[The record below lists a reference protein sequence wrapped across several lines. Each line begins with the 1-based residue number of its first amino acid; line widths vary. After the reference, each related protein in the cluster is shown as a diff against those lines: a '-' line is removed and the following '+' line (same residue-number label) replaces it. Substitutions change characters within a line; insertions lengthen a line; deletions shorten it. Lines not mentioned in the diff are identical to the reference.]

1 MERGL
6 EKRPKVSDSPTYNQL
21 MDMNQTFKFQPLSF
35 SWVAIHPNPKGVI
48 QFIGG
53 AFFGSFPTVFYR
65 YLLKALFDQGYTI
78 IALPFR
84 FTFRHWSVSI
94 SLLRE
99 QKVLSQ
105 EISQIAQNL
114 NYPTEI
120 YQNPDNYFWIGHSLG
135 CKYIALL
142 ELLSGDSGQSILRR
156 CNSNADNQ
164 IRQIEQSLMD
174 SPDLQR
180 SIKNQPSL
188 LIAPDISDTQS
199 AIPRPL
205 AFIARFLDSKNL
217 GVIPTRKQTLCYIRE
232 SPLFNLT
239 GIISFDGDTIAGS
252 EQDRVKDEEQRENS
266 DVLWLI
272 EYLKRGQFPLLH
284 QELSG
289 KHLAPLGIQVGK
301 YVIELNPRTKFIQ
314 RIQDRRLEK
323 VVIQFVDKLR
333 VRR

>member
-1 MERGL
+1 MN
-6 EKRPKVSDSPTYNQL
+6 EKI
-21 MDMNQTFKFQPLSF
+21 KFLPLSF

-53 AFFGSFPTVFYR
+53 AFFGSLPTIFYR
-65 YLLKALFDQGYTI
+65 YLLKALFDEGYTI

-94 SLLRE
+94 NLLKE
-99 QKVLSQ
+99 QKLLSQ
-105 EISQIAQNL
+105 EISQIAKRL
-114 NYPTEI
+114 NYPTEV
-120 YQNPDNYFWIGHSLG
+120 YQNPENYFWVGHSLG

-142 ELLSGDSGQSILRR
+142 ELLSGDRWRDILKR
-156 CNSNADNQ
+156 CNSDADRQ
-164 IRQIEQSLMD
+164 IRQVEESIID

-180 SIKNQPSL
+180 AIKGQPSL

-217 GVIPTRKQTLCYIRE
+217 GVIPTRKQTLCYISK

-239 GIISFDGDTIAGS
+239 GIISFDKDTIAGS
-252 EQDRVKDEEQRENS
+252 EQDRFKDEEQRRNS

-272 EYLKRGQFPLLH
+272 DYLKPGKFPLLH

-289 KHLAPLGIQVGK
+289 KHLAPLGIKIGN
-301 YVIELNPRTKFIQ
+301 YVIELNPLTKCVQ
-314 RIQDRRLEK
+314 RIQDRPLER
-323 VVIQFVDKLR
+323 VVVQFLNKLR
-333 VRR
+333 MRVK

>member
-1 MERGL
+1 MN
-6 EKRPKVSDSPTYNQL
+6 EKI
-21 MDMNQTFKFQPLSF
+21 KFSPLSF

-65 YLLKALFDQGYTI
+65 YLLKALFDEGYTI

-94 SLLRE
+94 NLLKE
-99 QKVLSQ
+99 QKVLSK
-105 EISQIAQNL
+105 EISQIANKL
-114 NYPTEI
+114 NYPTEV
-120 YQNPDNYFWIGHSLG
+120 YQNPENYFWVGHSLG

-142 ELLSGDSGQSILRR
+142 ELLSGDRWRDILKR
-156 CNSNADNQ
+156 CNSDADSQ
-164 IRQIEQSLMD
+164 IRQIEESILD

-180 SIKNQPSL
+180 AIKGQPSL

-217 GVIPTRKQTLCYIRE
+217 GVIPTREQTLCYISK

-239 GIISFDGDTIAGS
+239 GIISFDKDTIAGS
-252 EQDRVKDEEQRENS
+252 EQDRFKDEEHRRNS

-272 EYLKRGQFPLLH
+272 DYLKQGKFPLLH

-289 KHLAPLGIQVGK
+289 KHLAPLGIQIGN
-301 YVIELNPRTKFIQ
+301 YVIELNPLTKFVQ
-314 RIQDRRLEK
+314 RIQDRPMER
-323 VVIQFVDKLR
+323 VVIQFLDKLR
-333 VRR
+333 MRQQNLSH